1 MNETTDRPWVQL
13 TFVDVFGAPCSMLLP
28 SNRWDEAVDR
38 GVPSPPTPEIE
49 RRVPGTAALQ
59 TEPSGRREWVRQQT
73 GRALEVVFDEKR
85 GCFYCHVP
93 DPARGQFR
101 VAPVMLL
108 TRFLAPARFDHAKHR
123 PVDCGYCHGT
133 VDSHTSSD
141 VLIPGI
147 ERCVACHGGETTSLN
162 VQSTCITCHVFH
174 REEFGPIRQVSAVAK

>member
-1 MNETTDRPWVQL
+1 LKFDAELPWKEVPHGDDIG
-13 TFVDVFGAPCSMLLP
+13 TEAAIEGFYAVI
-28 SNRWDEAVDR
+28 AVDR

-73 GRALEVVFDEKR
+73 ARALEVVFDEKR

-123 PVDCGYCHGT
+123 PVDCGYCHGA